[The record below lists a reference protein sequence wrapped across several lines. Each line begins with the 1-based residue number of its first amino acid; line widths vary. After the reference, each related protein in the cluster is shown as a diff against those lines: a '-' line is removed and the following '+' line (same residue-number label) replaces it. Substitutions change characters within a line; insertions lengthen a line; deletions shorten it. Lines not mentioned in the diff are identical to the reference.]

1 MLSITWVGRM
11 QIPPC
16 YAGNSRE
23 DASASE
29 ACPFPA
35 GRATPL
41 PANPSGGNE
50 MIAGEF
56 DVVVVGAGNAGMCAA
71 LAARGQGARVLV
83 LEAAPFDE
91 RGGNSRYTAGALR
104 FVYNG
109 VDDLLKLCELS
120 ETEIATS
127 DFGTYTTDK
136 YYDDLGRLTDYRS
149 NPDMAELLI
158 TKSQETL
165 LWMRGKGIRFAPMYS
180 RQAFKHE
187 GKFVFWGGLALE
199 AWGGGPGL
207 VEGLFKAAEERQI
220 QIAYEARG
228 EKLIADDDGVHGVV
242 ANVEGKTT
250 EIRAKAVV
258 LACGGFEANA
268 EMRARYLGPGW
279 DLAKVR
285 GSRYN
290 TGQGLK
296 MALDIGAAPAGHWSG
311 AHACA
316 WDLNAPPVG
325 DLDVGDRFQKHGYPF
340 GIVVNARGQRFL
352 DEGLDFHSYTY
363 AKYGG
368 EILKQPGMFAWQV
381 FDQKA
386 VHLLR
391 DEYRIPRTTKEKGDT
406 LEALAERLEGVDPRG
421 FLDTVRAF
429 NAAPR
434 PDVPFNP
441 NVHDGLRTSGLPLD
455 KTNWAQRLDTPPYEA
470 YAVTTGITFTFGGLK
485 ITNDAAVEDT
495 TGHPIPGLY
504 AAGEIVGGLFFH
516 NYASGTGLMAGAV
529 FGRIAGRSAA
539 NSTKGANP

>member
-1 MLSITWVGRM
+1 
-11 QIPPC
+11 
-16 YAGNSRE
+16 
-23 DASASE
+23 
-29 ACPFPA
+29 
-35 GRATPL
+35 
-41 PANPSGGNE
+41 
-50 MIAGEF
+50 
-56 DVVVVGAGNAGMCAA
+56 
-71 LAARGQGARVLV
+71 

-109 VDDLLKLCELS
+109 VDDLLKLCDLS

-127 DFGTYTTDK
+127 DFGTYTQDK
-136 YYDDLGRLTDYRS
+136 YYDDLGRLTDYKS

-207 VEGLFKAAEERQI
+207 VEGLFKSAEERRI
-220 QIAYEARG
+220 TIAYEARG
-228 EKLIADDDGVHGVV
+228 EHLIHDDDGGHGVI

-250 EIRAKAVV
+250 RIAAKAVV

-290 TGQGLK
+290 TGQGHR
-296 MALDIGAAPAGHWSG
+296 MALDIGAAPGGRWSG
-311 AHACA
+311 ANAGA

-340 GIVVNARGQRFL
+340 GIAVNARGQRYL

-368 EILKQPGMFAWQV
+368 EILKQPGLFAWQV
-381 FDQKA
+381 FDQKT

-391 DEYRIPRTTKEKGDT
+391 DEYRIPRTTKEMADT
-406 LEALAERLEGVDPRG
+406 VEALAEKLEGVDAKG

-429 NAAPR
+429 HAAPR

-441 NVHDGLRTSGLPLD
+441 NVHDGLRT
-455 KTNWAQRLDTPPYEA
+455 
-470 YAVTTGITFTFGGLK
+470 
-485 ITNDAAVEDT
+485 
-495 TGHPIPGLY
+495 
-504 AAGEIVGGLFFH
+504 
-516 NYASGTGLMAGAV
+516 
-529 FGRIAGRSAA
+529 
-539 NSTKGANP
+539 